1 MIISNKA
8 ASEKRKDFRKA
19 LSHNRLLCF
28 PGAFAPLIALL
39 VEQHDFDGIYVSGAA
54 ISNEMGL
61 PDVSLTNQAEVS
73 RRAHQISRVV
83 DLPTI
88 VAADTGFGE
97 PMNTARTISILEE
110 LGLTGCHIEDQL
122 NPKRCGHL
130 DHKILVERD
139 EMCLKV
145 RAASDAKKDSNFTL
159 IARTDA
165 RGPEGLTMAIER
177 AKAYVD
183 SGADMIFP
191 EALESESEFEEFRNS
206 INVPLLANMTEFGKT
221 PLLNVVELEALGF
234 NLVIYPMSLM
244 RLSLKSVETGLKKLK
259 KNGSQK
265 QLTSEMF
272 SRNRLY
278 EVLQYENYNQFDQQV
293 HNFILPDEN

>member
-19 LSHNRLLCF
+19 LSNNRLLCF

-39 VEQHDFDGIYVSGAA
+39 VEQNDFDGIYVSGAA

-61 PDVSLTNQAEVS
+61 PDVGLTNQDEVS

-88 VAADTGFGE
+88 VDADTGFGE

-130 DHKILVERD
+130 DHKILIERED
-139 EMCLKV
+139 MCRKI
-145 RAASDAKKDSNFTL
+145 RAASDAKTDSNFTL

-191 EALESESEFEEFRNS
+191 EALESESEYEEFRS
-206 INVPLLANMTEFGKT
+206 SVNVPLLANMTEFGKT
-221 PLLNVVELEALGF
+221 PLLNVVELEALGL

-244 RLSLKSVETGLKKLK
+244 RLALQSVESGLKKLK
-259 KNGSQK
+259 KDGSQ
-265 QLTSEMF
+265 QELTSEMF
-272 SRNRLY
+272 SRSRLY
-278 EVLQYENYNQFDQQV
+278 EVLRYENYNRFDQKV
-293 HNFILPDEN
+293 HNFMLPDEN

>member
-1 MIISNKA
+1 
-8 ASEKRKDFRKA
+8 
-19 LSHNRLLCF
+19 
-28 PGAFAPLIALL
+28 
-39 VEQHDFDGIYVSGAA
+39 
-54 ISNEMGL
+54 
-61 PDVSLTNQAEVS
+61 
-73 RRAHQISRVV
+73 
-83 DLPTI
+83 
-88 VAADTGFGE
+88 
-97 PMNTARTISILEE
+97 MNTARTISILEE

-165 RGPEGLTMAIER
+165 RGPEGLRMAIER

-191 EALESESEFEEFRNS
+191 DALESESEFEEFRNS

-221 PLLNVVELEALGF
+221 PLLNFVELEALGF